1 MTKKSVVQP
10 LAVRG
15 LIRLLEKLTG
25 MRVALSHPRARGI
38 CTECGHVVALRN
50 DGTAFTHYR
59 AGSDTAPI
67 GEPRNC
73 PGSNR
78 VAL

>member
-1 MTKKSVVQP
+1 MSRKALVQP
-10 LAVRG
+10 LAVKG
-15 LIRLLEKLTG
+15 LMRLLEKLTG
-25 MRVALSHPRARGI
+25 MKVSLSHPRERGRCAVCQI
-38 CTECGHVVALRN
+38 PVALRN

-59 AGSDTAPI
+59 DGREGPI

-78 VAL
+78 VAT